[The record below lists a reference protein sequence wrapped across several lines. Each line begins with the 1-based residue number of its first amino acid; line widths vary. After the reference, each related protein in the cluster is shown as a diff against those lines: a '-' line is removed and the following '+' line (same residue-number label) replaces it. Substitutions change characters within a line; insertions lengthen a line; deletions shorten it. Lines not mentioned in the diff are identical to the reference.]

1 MSLNQKENIV
11 SRTIITQH
19 HGLVKLQLSNEQIN
33 LALSYPKL
41 LINKKAIGFVVPRKS
56 EASNLSFFRAK
67 VLKLLWWVQDICL
80 GQLLSNQ
87 IMTPLIQTPLNKAL

>member
-19 HGLVKLQLSNEQIN
+19 HGLVKLQLSYEKIN

-56 EASNLSFFRAK
+56 EASNLSFFCAK